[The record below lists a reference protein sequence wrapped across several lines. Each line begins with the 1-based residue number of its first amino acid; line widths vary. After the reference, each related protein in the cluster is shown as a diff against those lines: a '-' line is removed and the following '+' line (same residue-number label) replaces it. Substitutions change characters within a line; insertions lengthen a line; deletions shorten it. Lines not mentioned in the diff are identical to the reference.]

1 MNLALVF
8 SFLRRTIVTLSPSPP
23 PPSSSFLFGVEAV
36 AEEEEEEDFFINL
49 ETLFFGLPS
58 SLHFIRRIHKREVG
72 DARKRSDG
80 GGKGRKKPK
89 EEEESKVDTFDHKSF
104 YFVQCSN
111 T

>member
-1 MNLALVF
+1 M
-8 SFLRRTIVTLSPSPP
+8 
-23 PPSSSFLFGVEAV
+23 
-36 AEEEEEEDFFINL
+36 AEGKEEEDFFINL

-80 GGKGRKKPK
+80 GGEGGKRTK
-89 EEEESKVDTFDHKSF
+89 EEEESKVETFDHKSF